1 MYRAKRGGGVIGW
14 YDGAGD
20 DTSTD
25 RLALLAELR
34 EALRNGS
41 QLVLAYQPAL
51 DLATGAPTGVEA
63 LVRWKHPRRGELL
76 PDEFIAVLENSDL
89 VDAFTRYVV
98 DRALGQAAKWAAH
111 NVPVPVSVNLSPRS
125 LVDGDLPEQIAE
137 LLAKHRVPAGRLVL
151 EITETVVVP
160 EHDAISAVLDGLQKL
175 GVQLAVDDFGTG
187 YSSLKFL
194 TRVRVQ
200 EIKVDRSF
208 VARMVESAE
217 VTAIIKATIDLA
229 GRLGVRVVAEGVET
243 AEQRAALI
251 QLGCTRAQGLY
262 FFHPMPAY
270 KITGV

>member
-1 MYRAKRGGGVIGW
+1 
-14 YDGAGD
+14 
-20 DTSTD
+20 
-25 RLALLAELR
+25 
-34 EALRNGS
+34 
-41 QLVLAYQPAL
+41 
-51 DLATGAPTGVEA
+51 
-63 LVRWKHPRRGELL
+63 
-76 PDEFIAVLENSDL
+76 
-89 VDAFTRYVV
+89 
-98 DRALGQAAKWAAH
+98 
-111 NVPVPVSVNLSPRS
+111 
-125 LVDGDLPEQIAE
+125 
-137 LLAKHRVPAGRLVL
+137 VPAGRLVL

-243 AEQRAALI
+243 AEQRTALAE
-251 QLGCTRAQGLY
+251 LGCTSAQGFH
-262 FFHPMPAY
+262 FFAPMPTE
-270 KITGV
+270 KITGVLVNLARAAGGRVIPLRGDDVS